1 MTIDIV
7 LVDDHNIVREGISR
21 VLGAEPDLRVVA
33 SFDNGRDA
41 VRYVE
46 AEQPDVAIVDI
57 SMPGLNG
64 IETARRM
71 HDTAPNTQIIILSGY
86 VDAGYVHQALLA
98 GAEGYV
104 VKDAAATVLA
114 TAVRAVHAGR
124 RYLCDEANTQAV
136 REVLTSRGLDDPL
149 GRLSAR
155 EREVLQLTVEGRT
168 IAETARQLSLSP
180 SSVETYRGRLMRKLE
195 IENLP
200 ALVKFAIRHG
210 VTSIE

>member
-7 LVDDHNIVREGISR
+7 LVDDHDVVREGISR

-33 SFDNGRDA
+33 SFANGEDA

-46 AEQPDVAIVDI
+46 AEQPDVAIVDV
-57 SMPGLNG
+57 SMPGMNG
-64 IETARRM
+64 IEAARRM
-71 HDTAPNTQIIILSGY
+71 HDASPATQIIMLSGF
-86 VDAGYVHQALLA
+86 VDAEYVHQALLA

-104 VKDAAATVLA
+104 VKDDPAYVLIE
-114 TAVRAVHAGR
+114 AVRAVYAGK
-124 RYLCDEANTQAV
+124 RYLCDMANTEAV
-136 REVLTSRGLDDPL
+136 REVLSSRGADAPL

-155 EREVLQLTVEGRT
+155 EREVLQHTVEGWS
-168 IAETARQLSLSP
+168 IAETAQRLGLSP
-180 SSVETYRGRLMRKLE
+180 KSVETYRGRLMRKLG

-210 VTSIE
+210 VTSVE